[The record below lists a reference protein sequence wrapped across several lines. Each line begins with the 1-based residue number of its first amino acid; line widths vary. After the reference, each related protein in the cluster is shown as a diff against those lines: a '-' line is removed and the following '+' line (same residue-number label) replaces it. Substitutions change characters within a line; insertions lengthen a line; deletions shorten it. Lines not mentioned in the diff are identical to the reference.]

1 MNFKWPELIPF
12 IVKLSRLHEWLYL
25 RKERTLNEQVPLS
38 DFLID
43 MENQDNLEEIDLD
56 VELDLDCKYADKI
69 GAT

>member
-1 MNFKWPELIPF
+1 M
-12 IVKLSRLHEWLYL
+12 
-25 RKERTLNEQVPLS
+25 NEQVPLS